1 MGSSEIRAERSKR
14 SLVFLAVGSAAGI
27 ALAIASILAPPAPLS
42 PEIASALVATV
53 NGRPIRRASYDRTSA
68 GLVSDLNRGLTEEER
83 QRVLDRLIDEELLVQ
98 QGLALDLPQLDS
110 HVRST
115 LVGVVIETVVANAES
130 EDADPESVRTFFEE
144 NGEYFTR
151 PGKLSVRQIFFSA
164 YDDENASKLRAEQA
178 LARLKAG
185 QAFERVAADLGHRE
199 VVPLPRGLTGVDTLR
214 EILGPTA
221 LAATMALNPGER
233 SSVVRSGTGFHVIEL
248 LERQPLEVPAF
259 ESIEE
264 LVAAEYRRRQGERAL
279 RDTLEELRGRA
290 DIRFADEVR

>member
-1 MGSSEIRAERSKR
+1 M
-14 SLVFLAVGSAAGI
+14 AVGSAAGI
-27 ALAIASILAPPAPLS
+27 ALAIASILAAPAPLA
-42 PEIASALVATV
+42 PEIASVLVATV
-53 NGRPIRRASYDRTSA
+53 NGRPIRRALYDRTSA
-68 GLVSDLNRGLTEEER
+68 GLVSDLNRGLTDAER
-83 QRVLDRLIDEELLVQ
+83 RRVLDRLIDEELLVQ
-98 QGLALDLPQLDS
+98 HGLALDLPQVDS

-130 EDADPESVRTFFEE
+130 ADATPESVRAFFEE
-144 NGEYFTR
+144 NGEYFAR

-164 YDDENASKLRAEQA
+164 YEDEHESQLRAEQA
-178 LARLKAG
+178 LARLEAG
-185 QAFERVAADLGHRE
+185 QAFERVAADLGDRE
-199 VVPLPRGLTGVDTLR
+199 IVPLPRGLEGVDTLR

-221 LAATMALNPGER
+221 LTATMALHPGER

-279 RDTLEELRGRA
+279 RDTLEELRGLA
-290 DIRFADEVR
+290 EIRIADEVR